1 MLVTTSMNYMDALSP
16 DAVSKMKLGG
26 SEYIMYLFSGNRPS
40 TAHIDALI
48 SNLGYD
54 SYYRWDLATTL
65 AALGSKTV
73 LALVN
78 TNPALPIE
86 WDAERIAF
94 KFSAITDQAPS
105 QFDDAPTWGLL
116 GFWPRFVSS
125 VQANWQFRTLLYF
138 TVGDQNSGEDM
149 LIQGGVIPKGTM
161 WKPNDI
167 VLTLT
172 GAIK

>member
-16 DAVSKMKLGG
+16 NAVSKMQQGVT
-26 SEYIMYLFSGNRPS
+26 EYIMYIASGNRP
-40 TAHIDALI
+40 TPAQIDTLI
-48 SNLGYD
+48 QNLGYE
-54 SYYRWDLATTL
+54 SFYNWNLASIYPS
-65 AALGSKTV
+65 LGSKTV
-73 LALVN
+73 LALLN
-78 TNPALPIE
+78 TNPVLPIE

-94 KFSAITDQAPS
+94 KFSAIQDQAAS
-105 QFDDAPTWGLL
+105 ALDDAPTWGLL
-116 GFWPRFVSS
+116 GFWPRYVSGTHS
-125 VQANWQFRTLLYF
+125 NWQLRSLLYF
-138 TVGDQNSGEDM
+138 TIGDQNSGEDM

>member
-1 MLVTTSMNYMDALSP
+1 MLVTTSMNVMDALSP
-16 DAVSKMKLGG
+16 DAVSKRQAGV

-48 SNLGYD
+48 SNLGYE
-54 SYYRWDLATTL
+54 SYYRWDFATTL

-78 TNPALPIE
+78 TNPVLPIE

-94 KFSAITDQAPS
+94 KFSAIQDQAAS
-105 QFDDAPTWGLL
+105 QLGEAPTWGIL
-116 GFWPRFVSS
+116 GFWPRYVAGTQSS
-125 VQANWQFRTLLYF
+125 WQMRTLLYF